1 MGTWAGLDVTDK
13 GTFEECGSFGFAKR
27 FRDRCKY
34 WLVFH
39 MVYKDDD
46 ESAMHV
52 QALSAQ

>member
-1 MGTWAGLDVTDK
+1 MGTWAGFNATDK
-13 GTFEECGSFGFAKR
+13 GTFQECVSFEFAKR
-27 FRDRCKY
+27 LRDRCKY

-52 QALSAQ
+52 QALSVQ